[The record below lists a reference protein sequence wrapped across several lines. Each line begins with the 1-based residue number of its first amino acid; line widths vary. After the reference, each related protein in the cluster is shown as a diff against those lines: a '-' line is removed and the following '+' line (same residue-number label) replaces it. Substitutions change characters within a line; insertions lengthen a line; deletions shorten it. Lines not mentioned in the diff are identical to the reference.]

1 MPGDSP
7 LQDPFKVLVRIRYS
21 DCDAQGVMFNAR
33 YGEYVD
39 VAVTEFYRQVFGG
52 YQAILDM
59 GIDSQVVSL
68 LIEWKSPCTFDD
80 VVAIS
85 IEDITLGKTSYT
97 IQLRF
102 SDVETQREI
111 ASAKI
116 VYVMVTAN
124 EHQKIDMPDDFRAA
138 LTQSQPCTVNLAGV

>member
-1 MPGDSP
+1 
-7 LQDPFKVLVRIRYS
+7 LQDRFKVLVRIRYS

-39 VAVTEFYRQVFGG
+39 VAVTEFYRRAFGS
-52 YQAILDM
+52 YQDMLDM
-59 GIDSQVVSL
+59 GLDSQVVSL
-68 LIEWKSPCTFDD
+68 LIEWKSPCAFDD

-85 IEDITLGKTSYT
+85 ITDIRLGNTSYT
-97 IQLRF
+97 IQLQF
-102 SDVETQREI
+102 TDVETQRKI

-124 EHQKIDMPDDFRAA
+124 EHQKMVIPDDFRA
-138 LTQSQPCTVNLAGV
+138 LLIKPQPGTVNLAGV

>member
-1 MPGDSP
+1 M
-7 LQDPFKVLVRIRYS
+7 QDPFKVLVRIRYS

-39 VAVTEFYRQVFGG
+39 VAVTEFYRQVVGG

-85 IEDITLGKTSYT
+85 IEDITLGKTWYT

-138 LTQSQPCTVNLAGV
+138 LTQPQPCTVNLAGV

>member
-1 MPGDSP
+1 MP
-7 LQDPFKVLVRIRYS
+7 DPFKVLVRIRYS

-39 VAVTEFYRQVFGG
+39 VAVTEFYRRAFGS
-52 YQAILDM
+52 YQDILDM
-59 GIDSQVVSL
+59 GLDSQVVSL
-68 LIEWKSPCTFDD
+68 LIEWKSPCSFDD

-85 IEDITLGKTSYT
+85 ITDIRLGRTSYT
-97 IQLRF
+97 IQLQF
-102 SDVETQREI
+102 TDVETQREI

-124 EHQKIDMPDDFRAA
+124 EHQKIAIPDDFRA
-138 LTQSQPCTVNLAGV
+138 LLIQPQPGTVNLAGV

>member
-1 MPGDSP
+1 

-39 VAVTEFYRQVFGG
+39 VAVTEFYRRAFGS
-52 YQAILDM
+52 YQDMLDM
-59 GIDSQVVSL
+59 GLDSQVVSL
-68 LIEWKSPCTFDD
+68 LIEWKSPCAFDD

-85 IEDITLGKTSYT
+85 ITDIRLGRTSYT
-97 IQLRF
+97 VELQF
-102 SDVETQREI
+102 TDVKTQREI

-116 VYVMVTAN
+116 VYVMVTAS
-124 EHQKIDMPDDFRAA
+124 EYQKTAIPDDFRA
-138 LTQSQPCTVNLAGV
+138 LLIKPLSGIVNLAGV

>member
-1 MPGDSP
+1 
-7 LQDPFKVLVRIRYS
+7 LQDSFKTLVRIRYS
-21 DCDAQGVMFNAR
+21 DCDSQGVMFNAR

-39 VAVTEFYRQVFGG
+39 VAVTEFYRQAFGS

-85 IEDITLGKTSYT
+85 IEDISLGKTSYT

-102 SDVETQREI
+102 TDLETQREI
-111 ASAKI
+111 ANAKI

-124 EHQKIDMPDDFRAA
+124 GHQKIAMPDDFRAA
-138 LTQSQPCTVNLAGV
+138 LIQPRPCTVNLAGV

>member
-1 MPGDSP
+1 VT

-39 VAVTEFYRQVFGG
+39 VAVTEFYRRAFGS
-52 YQAILDM
+52 YQNMLNM
-59 GIDSQVVSL
+59 GLDSQVVSL
-68 LIEWKSPCTFDD
+68 LIEWKSPCSFDD

-85 IEDITLGKTSYT
+85 ITDIKLGRTSYT
-97 IQLRF
+97 IELQF
-102 SDVETQREI
+102 TDVETQREI

-124 EHQKIDMPDDFRAA
+124 EHQKIAIPDDFRA
-138 LTQSQPCTVNLAGV
+138 LLIKPQPGTVNLAGI